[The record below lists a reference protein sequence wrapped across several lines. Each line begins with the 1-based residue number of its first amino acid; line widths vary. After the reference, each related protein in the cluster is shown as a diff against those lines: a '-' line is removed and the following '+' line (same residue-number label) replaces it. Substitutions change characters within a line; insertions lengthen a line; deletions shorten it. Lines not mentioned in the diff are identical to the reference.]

1 MDKMHL
7 KLVSFLLIS
16 FLLVLGGTAIYFAR
30 KYYLSYNLLRLD
42 PLEDKSFKKGIL
54 VTPENISDIWMI
66 GDSRMAR
73 WNKDLLSPLN
83 AKIVNLGI
91 EGQTTSQVL
100 SRLKNYL
107 ETENPKWLI
116 LEAGINDL
124 KIIGLKKDLAPS
136 LAKGCLENI
145 IETVAL
151 CNKKDID
158 IIIINI
164 FPTGNID
171 LPRLL
176 VWNSSV
182 DPAIREANM
191 KLKAYCEN
199 NQILFFDTYDLLCT
213 NNFKIKKQYQDG
225 FLHINQE
232 GYKVL
237 SQNLINKF
245 GAIINSKLT
254 NYK

>member
-7 KLVSFLLIS
+7 KLVCFLLIS
-16 FLLVLGGTAIYFAR
+16 FLLLLGGTAIYFAR

-42 PLEDKSFKKGIL
+42 PLEDQSFKKELL
-54 VTPENISDIWMI
+54 VTQENISDIWMI

-73 WNKDLLSPLN
+73 WNQDLLSPLN
-83 AKIVNLGI
+83 AKIINLGI

-107 ETENPKWLI
+107 EIGNPKWLI

-124 KIIGLKKDLAPS
+124 KIIGLKKDIASWLAE
-136 LAKGCLENI
+136 GCLENI
-145 IETVAL
+145 GEIVEL
-151 CNKKDID
+151 CIKKDID

-171 LPRLL
+171 LPRRL

-191 KLKAYCEN
+191 KLKDYCESH
-199 NQILFFDTYDLLCT
+199 QKLFFDTYELLCT
-213 NNFKIKKQYQDG
+213 KNFKIQKQYQDG
-225 FLHINQE
+225 FLHINE
-232 GYKVL
+232 KGYKVL
-237 SQNLINKF
+237 SQNLINEF

-254 NYK
+254 NNK